1 MDATR
6 AQKIKF
12 AKDAYKKGTKTVAG
26 LQKVVKAKFGTGI
39 SFRDIGQVFPASSRK
54 ASAARKAKAAS
65 KSRRKPGRPKGSRNK
80 TTGARRGRP
89 PASARDSLLLMA
101 GDDVEVFSSSRSLEA
116 RVAELLAEGYA
127 PGDLSVYEKT
137 KLKVSITHQI

>member
-65 KSRRKPGRPKGSRNK
+65 KKRGRKPGRPKGSRNK
-80 TTGARRGRP
+80 TTARRGRP

-101 GDDVEVFSSSRSLEA
+101 GDEVEVFSSSRSLET

-127 PGDLSVYEKT
+127 PNDLSVYEKT
-137 KLKVSITHQI
+137 NLKVSITHQI